1 MPTKEELEVE
11 MNCLRQEARE
21 RTKHSDSMAPM
32 VALIISTPLVFYGT
46 MSFVVLYGLSEWRKI
61 ANISAIIGVLIVI
74 ELIALKIN
82 RMKGSPISAYWIFVV
97 LLLAIAAVLALL
109 VKDEFLKLLE

>member
-11 MNCLRQEARE
+11 MNRLRQEARE
-21 RTKHSDSMAPM
+21 RTKHSDSLAPM
-32 VALIISTPLVFYGT
+32 IALIISTPLAFYGAL
-46 MSFVVLYGLSEWRKI
+46 SFVVLYGLSEWRRI
-61 ANISAIIGVLIVI
+61 ATISTIIGVLVVI

-82 RMKGSPISAYWIFVV
+82 RMKGSPISPYWIFVV

-109 VKDEFLKLLE
+109 VKDDFLKLLV

>member
-11 MNCLRQEARE
+11 TNRLRQEARK

-32 VALIISTPLVFYGT
+32 VALIISTPLAFYGAL
-46 MSFVVLYGLSEWRKI
+46 SFVVLHGLSEWRRI
-61 ANISAIIGVLIVI
+61 AAISATIGVLVVI

-82 RMKGSPISAYWIFVV
+82 RMKGSPISPYWIFVV

-109 VKDEFLKLLE
+109 VKDDFLKLLV